1 MKNHIRILLLGV
13 VALLAFAALS
23 ACSSGTKEAT
33 ETSGT
38 TKSTESPQ
46 ASGTS
51 ATPAPATA
59 SPFPQSAK
67 YIADTKSPDGKPMV
81 IGIAVDG
88 TDIAAYACN
97 GTDDEAW
104 FFGNQKDGKIDI
116 TSRFKDTLRAE
127 FNGKDVVGDLTMN
140 GVAFKFSAPAVP
152 APAGMYT
159 AELNGVRASWV
170 VRPDGSATGVQF
182 NGGISGRDFEQAEL
196 QQLNEQQFR
205 NSVRNKRQLQQAQQ
219 ITQLANR
226 SARSTINGTEVTPV
240 VVDGN
245 FRL

>member
-1 MKNHIRILLLGV
+1 MKTFIRILLMGV
-13 VALLAFAALS
+13 IALLAFGTLS
-23 ACSSGTKEAT
+23 ACSSATKEGT

-38 TKSTESPQ
+38 TKSSE
-46 ASGTS
+46 AAGTS
-51 ATPAPATA
+51 ATPAPATP

-67 YIADTKSPDGKPMV
+67 YIADTKSADGKPMV

-88 TDIAAYACN
+88 TEIAAYACN

-116 TSRFKDTLRAE
+116 TSRFKDTLTAE

-159 AELNGVRASWV
+159 ADLNGMRASWV

-182 NGGISGRDFEQAEL
+182 NGGITGRDFEQAEL

-219 ITQLANR
+219 ITLLANN

-240 VVDGN
+240 VVNGN

>member
-1 MKNHIRILLLGV
+1 MRKHIRILLVGV
-13 VALLAFAALS
+13 TALLALGTLS
-23 ACSSGTKEAT
+23 ACSSGTKETT
-33 ETSGT
+33 E
-38 TKSTESPQ
+38 STE
-46 ASGTS
+46 ASGAS
-51 ATPAPATA
+51 ATSTAPASATA
-59 SPFPQSAK
+59 APFPQSAK
-67 YIADTKSPDGKPMV
+67 YIADTKSADGKPMV

-88 TDIAAYACN
+88 AKIAAYACN

-104 FFGNQKDGKIDI
+104 FFGDQKDGKMDI
-116 TSRFKDTLRAE
+116 TSRFKDTLTAE
-127 FNGKDVVGDLTMN
+127 FDGKDVVGDLTMN
-140 GVAFKFSAPAVP
+140 GVAFTFSAPAVP

-159 AELNGVRASWV
+159 ADFDGVRASWV

-219 ITQLANR
+219 ITLLANK
-226 SARSTINGTEVTPV
+226 SARSTINGRDVTPV
-240 VVDGN
+240 IVDGD

>member
-1 MKNHIRILLLGV
+1 MRKHIRTLLLGV
-13 VALLAFAALS
+13 IAILAFGTLS
-23 ACSSGTKEAT
+23 ACSGSGT
-33 ETSGT
+33 GT
-38 TKSTESPQ
+38 TSSGSPE
-46 ASGTS
+46 ASSTS
-51 ATPAPATA
+51 AGPAPATA

-67 YIADTKSPDGKPMV
+67 YIADTTSADGKPMV

-88 TDIAAYACN
+88 TRVAAYACN

-104 FFGNQKDGKIDI
+104 FFGDQKDGKINL
-116 TSRFKDTLRAE
+116 TSRFKDTLSAE
-127 FNGKDVVGDLTMN
+127 FDGKDVVGDLTMN
-140 GVAFKFSAPAVP
+140 GVAFTFSAPSVP

-205 NSVRNKRQLQQAQQ
+205 NSVRNKRQLQQAAQ
-219 ITQLANR
+219 ITLLANK

-240 VVDGN
+240 IVDGN

>member
-1 MKNHIRILLLGV
+1 MKKHIRILLLGV
-13 VALLAFAALS
+13 TALLALGTLS
-23 ACSSGTKEAT
+23 ACSSGTKETT
-33 ETSGT
+33 E
-38 TKSTESPQ
+38 STE
-46 ASGTS
+46 ASGAS
-51 ATPAPATA
+51 ATSTAPASATA
-59 SPFPQSAK
+59 APFPQSAK
-67 YIADTKSPDGKPMV
+67 YIADTKSADGKPMV

-88 TDIAAYACN
+88 AKIAAYACN

-104 FFGNQKDGKIDI
+104 FFGDQKDGKIDI
-116 TSRFKDTLRAE
+116 TSRFKDTLTAE

-140 GVAFKFSAPAVP
+140 GVAFTFSAPAVP

-159 AELNGVRASWV
+159 ADLDGVRASWV

-219 ITQLANR
+219 ITLLANK
-226 SARSTINGTEVTPV
+226 SARSTINGRDVTPV
-240 VVDGN
+240 IVDGD